1 MKIAIAIDGIEVSQ
15 HFGHCDSFVIYE
27 IADGKVKDQIMVT
40 NPGHVPGVLPK
51 MLIDRG
57 VTCLIA
63 GGLGSNAQKIFRE
76 AGINLVVGA
85 RGEAEEVIRRYLE
98 GNLDEGENSC
108 DH

>member
-1 MKIAIAIDGIEVSQ
+1 
-15 HFGHCDSFVIYE
+15 
-27 IADGKVKDQIMVT
+27 
-40 NPGHVPGVLPK
+40 
-51 MLIDRG
+51 